1 MALFKTFN
9 AYDQFLEYLATKVTP
24 ADILA
29 FQASPQEQER
39 LNILTEKN
47 KSSVLTADESAELDE
62 MLAFNRLMTLLKTRA
77 YVAHNTSSIFHI

>member
-1 MALFKTFN
+1 MALFKTST

-29 FQASPQEQER
+29 FQAAPQDQER
-39 LNILTEKN
+39 LNALTEKN
-47 KSSVLTADESAELDE
+47 KTGVLTPDESAELDE

-77 YVAHNTSSIFHI
+77 YVAIKQDSA